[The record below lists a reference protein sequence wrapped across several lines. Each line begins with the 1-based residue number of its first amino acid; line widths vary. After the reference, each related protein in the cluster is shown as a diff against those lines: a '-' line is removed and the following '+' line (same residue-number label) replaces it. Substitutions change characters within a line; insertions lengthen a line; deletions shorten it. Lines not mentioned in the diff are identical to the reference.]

1 MNIDKY
7 NDTLFI
13 FCTNVYTYLKDWY
26 VKSLQT
32 KDDNGTK
39 SDNSTLHGPGEQNRC
54 KHLYKI

>member
-1 MNIDKY
+1 MFVD
-7 NDTLFI
+7 
-13 FCTNVYTYLKDWY
+13 VEKDWY

-39 SDNSTLHGPGEQNRC
+39 SDNSTLHGPGERNRC